1 MTFNLKTSFPQC
13 ITIIIFLGVEYEW
26 GNSIC
31 KMPSIQ
37 QQVCMNVCIQQYKS
51 ICTVIWIDED
61 MKNLE
66 STLLPT
72 KRPNLFYLINI
83 FFQSSY
89 LYLQSIVMFVA
100 CGGQTLLKIKSKKE
114 SFILLAFQAQFEWK
128 VFSLVYQRLSK
139 A

>member
-1 MTFNLKTSFPQC
+1 
-13 ITIIIFLGVEYEW
+13 
-26 GNSIC
+26 
-31 KMPSIQ
+31 
-37 QQVCMNVCIQQYKS
+37 MNVCIQQYKS
-51 ICTVIWIDED
+51 ICAVIWIDED

-100 CGGQTLLKIKSKKE
+100 CGGQTSLKIKEKKGISYLTHGHLE
-114 SFILLAFQAQFEWK
+114 GRRLGLAKKFKMPIFRRYFKILSRGSRTSLFFSFSNISTNMVARGIQSFGQNGL
-128 VFSLVYQRLSK
+128 
-139 A
+139 